1 MMLCLSQR
9 YTRRHNV
16 IAALLVGGCL
26 ALVPAAA
33 QKKPLAIVH
42 ATLLEAEDGFAS
54 APGTVYQSGET
65 LYLVFNIEGFEKD
78 RKDEIKLSYS
88 IDSLDPKG
96 IPFVPQEQGRVDA
109 ELSPQDAKW
118 MPRVRFSPALPP
130 FADSGNYK
138 FAIHVTDE
146 LAQKEARLELP
157 FPVRGREVEPSST
170 LVIRNFRFA
179 RQEDGE
185 PLPVAAYRRGDVLW
199 AAFDMTGYKTGDK
212 NSIQVEYDL
221 AVYNGENKLIFKQPE
236 PAEEKGSSF
245 YPRRYV
251 HAVFNLNLESGIAP
265 GQYAIK
271 LTARDQLGNQTTES
285 RQTFTVE

>member
-1 MMLCLSQR
+1 MLQH
-9 YTRRHNV
+9 RREWLFKS
-16 IAALLVGGCL
+16 ALLIGGC
-26 ALVPAAA
+26 AVLVPASA
-33 QKKPLAIVH
+33 QRKPLAIVH
-42 ATLLEAEDGFAS
+42 AALLEAEDGFAS

-65 LYLVFNIEGFEKD
+65 LYLVFNIEGFERD
-78 RKDEIKLSYS
+78 RTDHIKLSYR
-88 IDSLDPKG
+88 IDSLDFKG
-96 IPFVPQEQGRVDA
+96 IPFVPEESGRADA

-118 MPRVRFSPALPP
+118 MPRIRFSPTLPP

-146 LAQKEARLELP
+146 LAKKEISLELP
-157 FPVRGREVEPSST
+157 FQVRGREVESSPT

-199 AAFDMTGYKTGDK
+199 ASFDITGYKTGEK
-212 NSIQVEYDL
+212 NFVQVQYDL

-236 PAEEKGSSF
+236 PAEEKGTSF

-251 HAVFNLNLESGIAP
+251 HAVFNLNLESTIAS
-265 GQYAIK
+265 GEYAI
-271 LTARDQLGNQTTES
+271 LLAVRDGLGNQTSET
-285 RQTFTVE
+285 RQKFTVE